1 MVSASEVREAW
12 KEHARLRPIAP
23 TMALTAEGLVLGAG
37 TVLAKRA
44 DRDGE
49 PRLAIDG
56 CEERLLALLSIAYG
70 YAVSRAVLGSIRRAA
85 RDWSRGET
93 CLAAIHLAR
102 SRLPPLPAGEA
113 ARFRLF
119 ASERLLDDGMA
130 PRQILEDCEIDTAG
144 LDMLKAGF
152 NPAEPR
158 VSAGS
163 GRESGEWTSGGDTGG
178 GDAELVP
185 VAAAEYRTGDPDKF
199 FDTLYQQVHDLAQR
213 LGIDENWLFG
223 LALHESGWLDQHNRE
238 LNDPF
243 GVTYG
248 GGINVGY
255 ASIAGAIAYWE
266 SRFGPVVQ
274 GATSAQDFVQRL
286 YAAGYNTHLNWPGL
300 VLRAI
305 GSVPSHL
312 STWKAKRGI

>member
-158 VSAGS
+158 VSAGLNPALS
-163 GRESGEWTSGGDTGG
+163 MSRPAVSISQSSRIWRGAIPSSSRRSEAKSRKRAASPAGSGG
-178 GDAELVP
+178 
-185 VAAAEYRTGDPDKF
+185 R
-199 FDTLYQQVHDLAQR
+199 R
-213 LGIDENWLFG
+213 
-223 LALHESGWLDQHNRE
+223 
-238 LNDPF
+238 
-243 GVTYG
+243 
-248 GGINVGY
+248 
-255 ASIAGAIAYWE
+255 
-266 SRFGPVVQ
+266 
-274 GATSAQDFVQRL
+274 
-286 YAAGYNTHLNWPGL
+286 
-300 VLRAI
+300 LRA
-305 GSVPSHL
+305 
-312 STWKAKRGI
+312 R